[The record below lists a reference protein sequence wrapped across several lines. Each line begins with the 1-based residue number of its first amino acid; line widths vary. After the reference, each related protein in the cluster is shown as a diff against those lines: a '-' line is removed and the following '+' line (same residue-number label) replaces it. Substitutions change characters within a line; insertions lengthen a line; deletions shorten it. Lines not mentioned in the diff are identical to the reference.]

1 MNKRDEV
8 LFVRVP
14 ADLKD
19 AVDLLAEQNERSLS
33 QQVRILLRREVERS
47 RVGEKR

>member
-1 MNKRDEV
+1 MSKRDEV
-8 LFVRVP
+8 LFVRMP
-14 ADLKD
+14 SDLKD

-47 RVGEKR
+47 CVGEKQ

>member
-19 AVDLLAEQNERSLS
+19 AVDLLAEENERSLS

-47 RVGEKR
+47 RVGGK